1 MKLFPQIA
9 VATIQAAT
17 SRYILARYD
26 EMMAEIKK
34 DVFDSMDELHHL
46 LSGFKALHTQQTY
59 EGIIQIR

>member
-1 MKLFPQIA
+1 MKLFPQLATAA
-9 VATIQAAT
+9 VQAAT
-17 SRYILARYD
+17 SRHILARYD

-59 EGIIQIR
+59 EGLIQIR